1 MGWGMSW
8 GVGRAAGWGDGDGD
22 GERERVEKGTQ
33 SWLPS
38 RAMRVVL
45 GMVPLV

>member
-1 MGWGMSW
+1 MGWG
-8 GVGRAAGWGDGDGD
+8 VGCATGWGDGDG
-22 GERERVEKGTQ
+22 ERGRVEKGTQ

>member
-8 GVGRAAGWGDGDGD
+8 GVGRAAGWGDGD

-45 GMVPLV
+45 GIVPLV